1 MRRLRMDI
9 FDAFAPLSPAE
20 DRLLAQCGTSD
31 RITFDEGELPSAETP
46 TNTLRAGVLRALLL
60 GLTSHAVDP
69 KGLRLRGAWISG
81 TLDLQGA
88 DCGLDITF
96 TNCRLNGVNMVNAQL
111 RGLHV
116 SGCHMRGFIA
126 DNARFSGSVFL
137 RDKTYVSG
145 EISLSGARIS
155 GDLQVCEVEIES
167 PEQDAIFAPSLR
179 VEGSVFLGNYPYSE
193 GETALVAN
201 GAIFLSSARVDHDV
215 FATHLA
221 IGAKDA
227 VGNNTFDDTEEHG
240 SDIALSLARGR
251 DGGVLYLEDNQI
263 TRGIVNLAGAYV
275 ARLKDEPEGPGAS
288 YPIRLDG
295 FRYDDFSR
303 HADTNLEAR
312 LGWLERRPAGV
323 GFVAQP
329 YEQLALVFGKLGHRL
344 DARATLMRKE
354 DLLRKENRRMMKLR
368 GQHILHRLKSM
379 TDPVMRFLV
388 GYGYRPARAVGL
400 AAVLI
405 VALGWFFQQAWNAG
419 DMTPNSAPVL
429 ISQPWV
435 QATIDQADNPGAF
448 WSSAGEAGQD
458 WETFNAYAYAADLVI
473 PIINLGQ
480 ESAWAPSTSR
490 SDWGRAGWWI
500 RWFAKVIGWMVTA
513 LGAAAITVV
522 IRNE

>member
-1 MRRLRMDI
+1 MDI
-9 FDAFAPLSPAE
+9 FDEFAPLSPAE
-20 DRLLAQCGTSD
+20 EHLLAQCGTSD
-31 RITFDEGELPSAETP
+31 RITFDEGEVPKDETP
-46 TNTLRAGVLRALLL
+46 SNSIRPELLRALLA
-60 GLTSHAVDP
+60 GLTDHLIDP

-81 TLDLQGA
+81 TLDLQGT

-96 TNCRLNGVNMVNAQL
+96 SSCRLSAMNMVNAQL
-111 RGLHV
+111 RGFHV
-116 SGCHMRGFIA
+116 SGCSMRSITA

-137 RDKTYVSG
+137 RGGTLVSG

-155 GDLQVCEVEIES
+155 GDLQVCEVEIDS

-193 GETALVAN
+193 GETALIAN

-221 IGAKDA
+221 IGAKEA

-240 SDIALSLARGR
+240 GDIALSLARGR
-251 DGGVLYLEDNQI
+251 VGGVLYLEDNQI
-263 TRGIVNLAGAYV
+263 ARGIVNLAGAYV

-312 LGWLERRPAGV
+312 LSWLERRPAGM

-329 YEQLALVFGKLGHRL
+329 YEQLASVLGKLGHRL
-344 DARATLMRKE
+344 DARDTLMRKE
-354 DLLRKENRRMMKLR
+354 DLLRKENRRVMKLR
-368 GQHILHRLKSM
+368 GQHVLYRIRSM
-379 TDPVMRFLV
+379 ADPAMRFLV

-405 VALGWFFQQAWNAG
+405 VALGWFFQQTWDAG
-419 DMTPNSAPVL
+419 DMTPNAAPVL
-429 ISQPWV
+429 ISQPWI
-435 QATIDQADNPGAF
+435 QATIDHADNPGAF
-448 WSSAGEAGQD
+448 WSGIGEAGQD

-480 ESAWAPSTSR
+480 EAAWAPSTSR

-513 LGAAAITVV
+513 LGAAAITGV
-522 IRNE
+522 IRND